1 MKFPIAI
8 TAIVALLPLTLTA
21 PTSTDL
27 SDTAFDETPYEPFDG
42 TFDEAFDETLDETPD
57 TSLLPRS
64 PKPPKT
70 KIPPVSI
77 RTYLQPACAGTPL
90 YFPKV
95 AYNKEHPAKYTSYS
109 ISRDLLPGEVLDIM
123 GNNKLPGG
131 RELTNDPCAVTT
143 SHTPQ
148 GLKKGCYELGGESR
162 GKVATCFRL
171 WTL

>member
-1 MKFPIAI
+1 FTIAI
-8 TAIVALLPLTLTA
+8 AAGLALLPLTSTA

-27 SDTAFDETPYEPFDG
+27 SDTTQDDILYETFDG
-42 TFDEAFDETLDETPD
+42 TLDETLDETPN
-57 TSLLPRS
+57 TSLLPRGN
-64 PKPPKT
+64 KPPKS
-70 KIPPVSI
+70 KIPPISI
-77 RTYLQPACAGTPL
+77 RTYLQAGGAGTPW

-95 AYNKEHPAKYTSYS
+95 AYNKEHLANYTSYS

-131 RELTNDPCAVTT
+131 RELTKDLCAVVT

-148 GLKKGCYELGGESR
+148 GLKKGCYELGGESG

-171 WTL
+171 WKL